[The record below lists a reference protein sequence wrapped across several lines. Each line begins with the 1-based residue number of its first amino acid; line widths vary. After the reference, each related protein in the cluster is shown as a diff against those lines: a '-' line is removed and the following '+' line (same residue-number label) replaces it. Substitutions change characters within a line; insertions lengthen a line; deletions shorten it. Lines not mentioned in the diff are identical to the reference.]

1 MSVLVNAGQT
11 QPIPL
16 WRQLQQ
22 VARMTH
28 AVMGGQSLTAL
39 LETVP
44 ANLRPGVQALSFH
57 ALRHWGAARAV
68 RVLLAAKA
76 PSAAVDALLCS
87 ALSLLLD
94 ESQQLYPEH
103 TVVSQAVE
111 AARREHK
118 WMRQAGFI
126 NACLRR
132 FVRERADLMDEITGI
147 PVAVWNHPQWW
158 VDQIQAD
165 HPAHKSA
172 LLGMAQHAP
181 PMTLRVN
188 LHKTNVA
195 TTLARLQEQGL
206 GGKAVGVCGIQLER
220 PVPVSQLPGFAQG
233 EVSVQ
238 DAAAQIAAP
247 LLLGGRTQDPLRVLD
262 ACAAPGGKTGHLLE
276 WAPLAQVLALDVD
289 AQRAQKIEQNLQ
301 RLQVQAQVHVADAA
315 EPTTWWDGQ
324 LFDAIMLDAPC
335 SASGIVRRHP
345 DVRWLRRASDIPKL
359 ATLQA
364 KLLDVLWPLLKPGG
378 RMVYCT
384 CSVFKAEGENNVHAF
399 LKRNTQAVLLPSP
412 GHLIPGEAAKNL
424 PVVDNQLGE
433 HDGFYYALLHKPAP

>member
-1 MSVLVNAGQT
+1 MSVLVNAGQA

-94 ESQQLYPEH
+94 TERPLYPEH
-103 TVVSQAVE
+103 TVVSQTVE

-118 WMRQAGFI
+118 WQRQAGFI

-132 FVRERADLMDEITGI
+132 FVRERDDLMAEIAVN
-147 PVAVWNHPQWW
+147 PVASWNHPQWW
-158 VDQIQAD
+158 IDQIQAD
-165 HPAHKSA
+165 HPEHMAT
-172 LLGMAQHAP
+172 LLNMAQHAP

-188 LHKTNVA
+188 LNTSDVS
-195 TTLARLQEQGL
+195 TTLARLRVQGL
-206 GGKAVGVCGIQLER
+206 NGRTVGVCGIELDR

-247 LLLGGRTQDPLRVLD
+247 LLLGERTHEPLRVLD

-276 WAPLAQVLALDVD
+276 WAPQAQVLALDVD

-301 RLQVQAQVHVADAA
+301 RLQVHAQVRAADAA
-315 EPTTWWDGQ
+315 EPASWWDGQ

-359 ATLQA
+359 AALQA

-384 CSVFKAEGENNVHAF
+384 CSVFKAEGQDNVQAF

-412 GHLIPGEAAKNL
+412 GHLIPGQAPQGL
-424 PVVDNQLGE
+424 PVGDNQLGE
-433 HDGFYYALLHKPAP
+433 HDGFYYALLQKPAP

>member
-1 MSVLVNAGQT
+1 MSVSAHEGSA

-39 LETVP
+39 LEAVP

-94 ESQQLYPEH
+94 TEHPLYPEH

-118 WMRQAGFI
+118 WQRQAGFI

-132 FVRERADLMDEITGI
+132 FVRERADLMAEIASN

-158 VDQIQAD
+158 VDHIQLD
-165 HPAHKSA
+165 HPAHA
-172 LLGMAQHAP
+172 AILLNMAQHAP

-188 LHKTNVA
+188 LHKTDVQ
-195 TTLARLQEQGL
+195 TTLERLQAQGL
-206 GGKAVGVCGIQLER
+206 SGKAVGSCGIELDR

-247 LLLGGRTQDPLRVLD
+247 LLLGGRTEEPLRVLD

-276 WAPLAQVLALDVD
+276 WAPHAQVLALDVD

-301 RLQVQAQVHVADAA
+301 RLQVHAQVRAADAA
-315 EPTTWWDGQ
+315 DPASWWDGQ

-359 ATLQA
+359 AALQA
-364 KLLDVLWPLLKPGG
+364 KLLDVMWPLLKPGG

-384 CSVFKAEGENNVHAF
+384 CSVFKAEGQDNVQAF
-399 LKRNTQAVLLPSP
+399 LKRNTQAFLLPSP
-412 GHLIPGEAAKNL
+412 GHLIPGQVPQSL
-424 PVVDNQLGE
+424 PVGDNLLGE
-433 HDGFYYALLHKPAP
+433 HDGFYYALLQKPAP

>member
-1 MSVLVNAGQT
+1 MSET
-11 QPIPL
+11 QVQAPPL

-28 AVMGGQSLTAL
+28 GVMGGQSLTAL

-44 ANLRPGVQALSFH
+44 AGLRPGVQALSFH
-57 ALRHWGAARAV
+57 ALRHWGSARAL
-68 RVLLAAKA
+68 RVLLADKA
-76 PSAAVDALLCS
+76 PSATVDALLCS
-87 ALSLLLD
+87 ALALLLD
-94 ESQQLYPEH
+94 THKPLYAEH

-111 AARREHK
+111 AARREPK

-132 FVRERADLMDEITGI
+132 FVRERENLLAEVQSD

-158 VDQIQAD
+158 VDQITAD
-165 HPAHKSA
+165 HPEHAA
-172 LLGMAQHAP
+172 TLLDMAQHAP

-188 LHKTNVA
+188 LGRTNVP
-195 TTLARLQEQGL
+195 TYLERLQAEGL
-206 GGKAVGVCGIQLER
+206 SGRAVGACAIELTR
-220 PVPVSQLPGFAQG
+220 PVPVGKLPGFAQG
-233 EVSVQ
+233 DVSVQ

-247 LLLGGRTQDPLRVLD
+247 LLLGGRIEQPLRVLD
-262 ACAAPGGKTGHLLE
+262 ACAAPGGKTGHILE
-276 WAPLAQVLALDVD
+276 WAPLAHVQALDVD

-301 RLQVQAQVHVADAA
+301 RLQLQAQVLAADAA
-315 EPTTWWDGQ
+315 KPDCWWDGQ

-345 DVRWLRRASDIPKL
+345 DVRWLRRAADIPKL
-359 ATLQA
+359 AALQA

-384 CSVFKAEGENNVHAF
+384 CSVFKAEGQNNVQAF
-399 LKRNTQAVLLPSP
+399 LQRNTQAVLLPSP
-412 GHLIPGEAAKNL
+412 GHLIPGQFPQGLAVE
-424 PVVDNQLGE
+424 DNQLGE
-433 HDGFYYALLHKPAP
+433 HDGFYYALLYKPAP

>member
-1 MSVLVNAGQT
+1 MSVSPHEGLV

-44 ANLRPGVQALSFH
+44 GNLRPGVQALSFH

-94 ESQQLYPEH
+94 TEHPLYPEH

-118 WMRQAGFI
+118 WQRQAGFI

-132 FVRERADLMDEITGI
+132 FVRERADLMAEIASS
-147 PVAVWNHPQWW
+147 PEAVWNHPQWW
-158 VDQIQAD
+158 VEHIQRD
-165 HPAHKSA
+165 HPTHAAA
-172 LLGMAQHAP
+172 LLNMAQYAP

-188 LHKTNVA
+188 LTKTDVP
-195 TTLARLQEQGL
+195 TTLERLQAQGL
-206 GGKAVGVCGIQLER
+206 SAKAVGACGIQLER
-220 PVPVSQLPGFAQG
+220 PVPVNQLPGFAQG

-238 DAAAQIAAP
+238 DAAAQMAAP
-247 LLLGGRTQDPLRVLD
+247 LLLGGRTEAPLRVLD

-276 WAPLAQVLALDVD
+276 WAPHAQVLALDVD

-301 RLQVQAQVHVADAA
+301 RLQVHAQVRAADAA
-315 EPTTWWDGQ
+315 DPASWWDGQ

-359 ATLQA
+359 AALQA

-384 CSVFKAEGENNVHAF
+384 CSVFKAEGEDNVQAF

-412 GHLIPGEAAKNL
+412 GHLIPGQVPQGLSFGDNL
-424 PVVDNQLGE
+424 LGE
-433 HDGFYYALLHKPAP
+433 HDGFYYALLQKPAP